1 MRGAT
6 RLQPRLLNR
15 SDKRSSPVGVG
26 PLSPSPHGRVVASL
40 CSVERALDCINHRE
54 IQLEAWRSVA
64 ARIDVDTGGA
74 DVETRICQ
82 PSAHEL
88 QEPIDLV
95 YPHRALVEHRALH
108 LSAVEHRHSLR
119 APNRIELDHHL
130 TLFPPVS
137 GTHSFYLLALAR
149 DLFKPLS
156 ANSLSKPLIMATTTK
171 LHVFAL

>member
-1 MRGAT
+1 M
-6 RLQPRLLNR
+6 
-15 SDKRSSPVGVG
+15 
-26 PLSPSPHGRVVASL
+26 
-40 CSVERALDCINHRE
+40 RALDCVNHRK
-54 IQLEAWRSVA
+54 IQLKARHSVV
-64 ARIDVDTGGA
+64 ARIDVDAGGA

-82 PSAHEL
+82 PSTHGRGEIV
-88 QEPIDLV
+88 ELV
-95 YPHRALVEHRALH
+95 YPHRALVERRAVH

-137 GTHSFYLLALAR
+137 ENHSFYLLALAR
-149 DLFKPLS
+149 DLFEPLI